1 MYPIKH
7 VSVKTLFV
15 YWKIIWDHV
24 VRHNLLTVSEFKIIT
39 HMGKHMQDC
48 IISPR
53 GRRPYHFTKGKATV
67 SVHQGEGYRII
78 TPREGYRIISPR
90 GRLPYH
96 FTKGKANAYKT
107 SFTLPHLIEVRSCIH
122 IRGIY
127 FASFYD
133 FAKTSLN
140 PPLFIEVSV
149 PSQEVGDHVYYLWAT
164 FHDFGFWKCSDSVEF
179 FLFFLVLDFST
190 SVSLSTNSHLCQYHL
205 YCMKELYYRK

>member
-1 MYPIKH
+1 
-7 VSVKTLFV
+7 
-15 YWKIIWDHV
+15 
-24 VRHNLLTVSEFKIIT
+24 
-39 HMGKHMQDC
+39 MGKHMHDR

-78 TPREGYRIISPR
+78 TPGEGYHIISPRGRLPYHFTKGKANVSFHQGEGYRIITPR

-107 SFTLPHLIEVRSCIH
+107 SFTLPHFIEVRSCIY

-164 FHDFGFWKCSDSVEF
+164 FHEFGFWKCFDSVVL